1 MKGSARKP
9 LAMQKG
15 HLNVAVVQ
23 QRQAEEELVRTANDQ
38 ILRPPAW
45 MKNKVARKEWKRVVP
60 QLLEIDVVGNLD
72 MANIAG
78 YCMAFANYRKAT
90 EELENNPLVC
100 VDEENGTAAVSPYI
114 NIQAK
119 YAQEMRR
126 FADLCG
132 MSVGSRLKAA
142 AAKTK
147 EKESEME
154 SIFGVI

>member
-9 LAMQKG
+9 LSQQKG
-15 HLNVAVVQ
+15 HLNIAVVQ
-23 QRQAEEELVRTANDQ
+23 QRQEEEESVRTAVDQ
-38 ILRPPAW
+38 IIRPPTW
-45 MKNKVARKEWKRVVP
+45 MKNKVARKEWKRIVP

-78 YCMAFANYRKAT
+78 YCMAFANYQKAT
-90 EELENNPLVC
+90 EELEANPLVI

-147 EKESEME
+147 EKESELE
-154 SIFGVI
+154 NRFGVI